1 VTEFDL
7 ERYLKRIGLENGG
20 ERPSAKL
27 LARLHR
33 AHVTTIPFENLDPH
47 RGVPVSLERGALFDK
62 LVSRRRGGY
71 CFEQN
76 LLFTCALESLG
87 FDVAIHLAR
96 VRTGLTPGAVRPRS
110 HLVVRVLA
118 DESLWQADVGFG
130 RGALLEPIRWG
141 PGGPWTQSGWRFRV
155 VQDGGDEYVLQAY
168 EQAEW
173 RDQYSWEPRPVPL
186 VDVEVSNWHTCTH
199 PSSRFVT
206 GLIVARHDASGA
218 RVALSDWDG
227 LTLTQQTPERTVKTP
242 VTLAEVPSLL
252 AACFGL
258 RGFRVRQGRIAL
270 TDDELEV
277 AR

>member
-1 VTEFDL
+1 VSEFDL
-7 ERYLKRIGLENGG
+7 ERYLRRIGLATRGA
-20 ERPSAKL
+20 RPTAKL
-27 LARLHR
+27 LARVHQ

-47 RGVPVSLERGALFDK
+47 RGVPVSLEPESLFEK
-62 LVSRRRGGY
+62 LVCRRRGGY

-76 LLFTCALESLG
+76 LLLKGALQSLG
-87 FDVAIHLAR
+87 FEVAIYLAR
-96 VRTGLTPGAVRPRS
+96 VRVGLAPGAIRPRS
-110 HLVVRVLA
+110 HLVLRVLA
-118 DESLWQADVGFG
+118 DGSAWHADVGFG
-130 RGALLEPIRWG
+130 RGTLLEPIPWG
-141 PGGPWTQSGWRFRV
+141 PGGPWTQCGWPFRV
-155 VQDGGDEYVLQAY
+155 VRDNDGEFVLQAY

-173 RDQYSWEPRPVPL
+173 RDQYGWDPRPVPL